1 MTWNIFILFFCIFCI
16 FIAFFAFLLQFIAI
30 YRILSH
36 FYCIFHIFIAFFVFL
51 SHFLNFSHFYFK
63 TLKSINLR
71 FFTPFFCNA
80 PKFTPFFVPHRG
92 KFTPG
97 QSRFYDGKF
106 TEVIQKKGVN
116 RKTGVKVWCLLC
128 YMLNLLPW
136 TLCVFYKALFVVV
149 IFKGLK
155 VVPCRC
161 FELSNTD
168 LM

>member
-16 FIAFFAFLLQFIAI
+16 FIAFFTFFAF
-30 YRILSH
+30 LSH
-36 FYCIFHIFIAFFVFL
+36 FPHFYRIFHIFIAFFVFL
-51 SHFLNFSHFYFK
+51 SHFSNFSHFYFK

-106 TEVIQKKGVN
+106 TAVNSKKGVN
-116 RKTGVKVWCLLC
+116 RKTGVKVWCLVIC
-128 YMLNLLPW
+128 KDSNKFDLNQATRVSHIEHQPL
-136 TLCVFYKALFVVV
+136 
-149 IFKGLK
+149 
-155 VVPCRC
+155 
-161 FELSNTD
+161 EL
-168 LM
+168 